1 MYSLYRVTFGA
12 YLLSLV
18 PLESLALRGS
28 GSAAPGNNFPDG
40 RDKDFQNTR
49 HLIEKKERIRGSA
62 TGGIQQDGRS
72 AARRARLLGVLYI

>member
-28 GSAAPGNNFPDG
+28 GLAAPGNNFPIDSG
-40 RDKDFQNTR
+40 WKRQRFPKQKAFN
-49 HLIEKKERIRGSA
+49 
-62 TGGIQQDGRS
+62 
-72 AARRARLLGVLYI
+72 